1 MKAIFGWLRA
11 LLKFPQI
18 AFMLL
23 VGLLIAKTLI
33 PWSGPHHSDR
43 YHRVRNRFVKEWCR
57 LTSRIIRLK
66 IHRSGAPESL
76 TQIWVANHISWI
88 DILALASE
96 HDLVF
101 VAKHEISTWPILGAI
116 FKSIGT
122 LFIRR
127 GNREATLAMVQRMKE
142 ALEGGASL
150 MFFPEATTT
159 NGAQVRR
166 FGSKLF
172 EPAADTQAQIQPIGL
187 HYSGE
192 SQCVAPFLGE
202 DTFLQHL
209 LRVLMLKE
217 IRLSIAYGAPV
228 NPQSLTKEQLARHL
242 RHSILVL
249 LDQDLPVR
257 RGELL
262 QNRHN
267 PFTSLSH

>member
-1 MKAIFGWLRA
+1 
-11 LLKFPQI
+11 
-18 AFMLL
+18 MLL

-33 PWSGPHHSDR
+33 PWSGPPYSDR
-43 YHRVRNRFVKEWCR
+43 YHRVRNKCVKLWCR
-57 LTSRIIRLK
+57 LTSRIIHLK
-66 IHRSGAPESL
+66 IHRTGTPESP

-101 VAKHEISTWPILGAI
+101 IAKHEIATWPLLGEI
-116 FKSIGT
+116 FKGIGT

-127 GNREATLAMVQRMKE
+127 GNREATLALLQGMKE
-142 ALEGGASL
+142 ALEGGVSI

-159 NGAQVRR
+159 DGAQVRR

-192 SQCVAPFLGE
+192 SQYVAPFVGE

-209 LRVLMLKE
+209 FQVLMLKE

-228 NPQSLTKEQLARHL
+228 NPQTLTKEQLARHL
-242 RHSILVL
+242 RHSIIDL
-249 LDQDLPVR
+249 LNQDLPIR